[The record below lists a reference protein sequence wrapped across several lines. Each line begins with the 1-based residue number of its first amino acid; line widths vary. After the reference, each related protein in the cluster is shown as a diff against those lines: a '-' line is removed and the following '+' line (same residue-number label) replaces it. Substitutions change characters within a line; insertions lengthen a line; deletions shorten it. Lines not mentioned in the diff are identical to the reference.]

1 MTNFIISF
9 GTINKK
15 MLIPLIYII
24 LYIFYNIYNFSIE
37 YNEVSLFIDG
47 IGFSV
52 GELLIF
58 FIAQFIKYRRNSK
71 KKKKLF
77 NKQYIKDYLI
87 LFLINI
93 FYMIMRLM
101 PFYFLTQDET
111 DAGKYKEL
119 FINDSLEIIFMTL
132 STWFFLKYKY
142 YIHHII
148 SIIALVILSIIID
161 LVLKNFIDT
170 NTSLVFSSIFYV
182 LLDSVI
188 YTYFKY
194 LMEKKYYHFMDILF
208 ISGVFDCIIFLLSLT
223 IILLVQNANNTNKLI
238 FQFFYFFEKY
248 GLGNIILI
256 FFVGLIA
263 RGFILSFLEF
273 KIINDLNPN
282 FMEISYAISKIPSAL
297 IDIQGSNRW
306 VVLVIS
312 IIQIFFILFYLEIL
326 EFNFCSLNKN
336 TKKNIKDREHRLS
349 ISENNDNYDDDEIDL
364 KGYDISGA
372 IKIQEKM
379 AELNE
384 MNEMI
389 EEKENED

>member
-119 FINDSLEIIFMTL
+119 YINDSLEIIFMTL

-142 YIHHII
+142 YIHHFI
-148 SIIALVILSIIID
+148 SI
-161 LVLKNFIDT
+161 
-170 NTSLVFSSIFYV
+170 
-182 LLDSVI
+182 
-188 YTYFKY
+188 
-194 LMEKKYYHFMDILF
+194 
-208 ISGVFDCIIFLLSLT
+208 G
-223 IILLVQNANNTNKLI
+223 
-238 FQFFYFFEKY
+238 
-248 GLGNIILI
+248 
-256 FFVGLIA
+256 
-263 RGFILSFLEF
+263 
-273 KIINDLNPN
+273 
-282 FMEISYAISKIPSAL
+282 AL
-297 IDIQGSNRW
+297 I
-306 VVLVIS
+306 
-312 IIQIFFILFYLEIL
+312 
-326 EFNFCSLNKN
+326 
-336 TKKNIKDREHRLS
+336 
-349 ISENNDNYDDDEIDL
+349 
-364 KGYDISGA
+364 
-372 IKIQEKM
+372 
-379 AELNE
+379 
-384 MNEMI
+384 
-389 EEKENED
+389 